1 MAIRMRVN
9 NNKDSHCFN
18 CNTTWINTP
27 VMYDLSIGFEHKQKI
42 LPVCKKCIDE
52 LFTKTLKASTMW
64 DAKVKTKE
72 DQERIHGDLRYRE
85 YIIIRY
91 MVSCLFA
98 QVFLPVV
105 TGRWK

>member
-27 VMYDLSIGFEHKQKI
+27 VMYDLSIGYEHKQKI

-72 DQERIHGDLRYRE
+72 DQERIRRSKQGTMSKGE
-85 YIIIRY
+85 PWS
-91 MVSCLFA
+91 VS
-98 QVFLPVV
+98 
-105 TGRWK
+105 KNKKDYEED

>member
-27 VMYDLSIGFEHKQKI
+27 VMYDLSIGYEHKQKI

-72 DQERIHGDLRYRE
+72 DQERIRRSKQGIMPKGE
-85 YIIIRY
+85 PWS
-91 MVSCLFA
+91 VS
-98 QVFLPVV
+98 
-105 TGRWK
+105 KNKKDYEED

>member
-27 VMYDLSIGFEHKQKI
+27 VMYDLSIGWEHKQKI
-42 LPVCKKCIDE
+42 LPMCKKCVDE
-52 LFTKTLKASTMW
+52 LFTKTLRASTMW

-72 DQERIHGDLRYRE
+72 DQERIRRSKQGDVPKGQTWSIPKNKKDYE
-85 YIIIRY
+85 DD
-91 MVSCLFA
+91 
-98 QVFLPVV
+98 
-105 TGRWK
+105 

>member
-1 MAIRMRVN
+1 MAIRMRIN

-27 VMYDLSIGFEHKQKI
+27 VMYDLSIGYEHKQKI

-72 DQERIHGDLRYRE
+72 DQERIRRSKQGNMPKGE
-85 YIIIRY
+85 PWS
-91 MVSCLFA
+91 VS
-98 QVFLPVV
+98 
-105 TGRWK
+105 KNKKDYEED